1 MNVFALVLSILIMI
15 IGIVGCLLP
24 ALPGIP
30 LVFLGILGYGWA
42 EGFHVISGK
51 YLAIMGALTLLSVL
65 VDYLSGV
72 WGAKSFGSSKYGMIG
87 ALLGAVVGI
96 FFGPIGVFVGPLA
109 GAFIG
114 EYVVLQDPSKAAYSA
129 IGTILGIFAGI
140 VFKIVLGLGM
150 LISFLVVV
158 F

>member
-1 MNVFALVLSILIMI
+1 MNGYALVLSILIMVV
-15 IGIVGCLLP
+15 GIAGCLLP

-42 EGFHVISGK
+42 EGFHVITGK
-51 YLAIMGALTLLSVL
+51 YLAIMGALTLLAVL

-87 ALLGAVVGI
+87 ALLGGVIGI
-96 FFGPIGVFVGPLA
+96 FFGPIGVFVGPLV

-114 EYVVLQDPSKAAYSA
+114 EYIVLQDASKAIYSA
-129 IGTILGIFAGI
+129 VGTILGIFAGI
-140 VFKIVLGLGM
+140 VFKVVLGLGM
-150 LISFLVVV
+150 LISFLIVV